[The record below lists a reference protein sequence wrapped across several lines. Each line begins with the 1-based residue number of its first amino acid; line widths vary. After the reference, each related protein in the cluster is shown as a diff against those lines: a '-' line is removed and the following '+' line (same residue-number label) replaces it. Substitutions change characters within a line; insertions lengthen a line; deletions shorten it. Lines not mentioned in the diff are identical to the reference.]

1 MSPNLGKSAS
11 GDLANPPSSLL
22 DFSKLSTREREKKGE
37 GENRMGQKFG
47 NGPSPTTIQSP
58 LPTPSPKLCSTL
70 EKFSPPPLRSSHV
83 CRRLLSTL
91 YTTELF
97 WFLLTIH
104 TALYTRQQ
112 RRRRLFEN
120 WSKEEGKSQKGRQP
134 L

>member
-22 DFSKLSTREREKKGE
+22 DFSKLSTREREKKGRARTE
-37 GENRMGQKFG
+37 WGKSLAMVLLLLH
-47 NGPSPTTIQSP
+47 I
-58 LPTPSPKLCSTL
+58 
-70 EKFSPPPLRSSHV
+70 PPLFPPQVPNSVLRLKSFRRRRCAVAMSVVASFQPYIRRSLSGF
-83 CRRLLSTL
+83 CLL
-91 YTTELF
+91 
-97 WFLLTIH
+97 H

-112 RRRRLFEN
+112 RRLFEN